1 MQVLGPDDRDSTEA
15 VDGVHLSLLAGG
27 EEMNVQRFEID
38 PDAVVPEHDHPHE
51 QTGVVL
57 SGTLTFVLADGTEK
71 VVGPGDTYAIPG
83 GEAHGAE
90 NRTDEVV
97 EGIDVFAP
105 PRTDPAW
112 QDDRD

>member
-1 MQVLGPDDRDSTEA
+1 MEVLGPADSEPTEA
-15 VDGVHLSLLAGG
+15 VDGVHLSLLAEG

-38 PDAVVPEHDHPHE
+38 PGAVVPEHDHPHE

-57 SGTLTFVLADGTEK
+57 SGRLTFVLGDGTEYE
-71 VVGPGDTYAIPG
+71 VDSGDTYAIPG
-83 GEAHGAE
+83 NEAHGAE

-97 EGIDVFAP
+97 TGIDVFAP

-112 QDDRD
+112 QTDG